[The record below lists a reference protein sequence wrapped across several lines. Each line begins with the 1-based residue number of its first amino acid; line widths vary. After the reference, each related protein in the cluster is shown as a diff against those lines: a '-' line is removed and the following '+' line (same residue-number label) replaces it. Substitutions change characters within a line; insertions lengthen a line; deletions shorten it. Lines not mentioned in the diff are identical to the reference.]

1 MMTRVMK
8 TFLSV
13 LALLVSHASF
23 GVDAF
28 APLPPPRSVAAPPT
42 KTTSSKRA
50 PQNGRQNGP
59 SPLFLSPPPISAL
72 TPSLPAGSSSE
83 LTLYFLRSCIDA
95 FIPTVSVV
103 VVLAIASKLFSK
115 KKSGRSNRGSEMVED
130 NQLDYYNR
138 FFEPDASSQRKGGLA
153 GLLGGLKSASMNAID
168 LGPAE
173 QFIKVV
179 KLNEQYKSYD
189 FSMREAVSS
198 RPKALIDYR
207 KRGVADIVN
216 NALVNYGDGESL
228 TLPQDACEDLIKSE
242 RDLLEVGGKLVQ
254 DLKKARAELG
264 QVLADDIKG
273 MIGEYK
279 VEEESAADDS
289 KKKDSPS
296 KKEGKESNMLP
307 SNLKSMMNMGGKTES
322 LTKRVGE
329 IEASIAAAEVDFVK
343 EVAETVAHSIAEL
356 KVVSTE
362 DAVVAQNLAKF
373 LMKAQLE
380 GGAGGILKDL
390 QERPLSKLF
399 DEGKDSKLEGKKN
412 LFVLDFPGDVS
423 ASQVFEL
430 REEVSAI
437 CSTAKEGDEAM
448 VVLQSGGGT
457 VTGYG
462 LAAAQLMRLKKKVK
476 LTIAVEQVAASGGY
490 MMACT
495 GDRIVASPF
504 AVLGSIGV
512 ISDQPNVYE
521 RLKREGIEFSTV
533 TAGKYKRTLT
543 PTKKPTK
550 EDFEKS
556 KQDVEGI
563 LVLFKDFVAK
573 NRPSLDIDKVA
584 TGETWFGD
592 DAMDLGL
599 CDALMTKDEVILEK
613 IEEGYNAFSVMYSPQ
628 EMLSP
633 GLLGLPAGRRAARSR
648 GGLGGG
654 GIRGGV
660 ARWLG
665 GVVREVIAEELGAGV
680 EGGGAG
686 GDETRKYMMMDDS
699 GDNFKF

>member
-1 MMTRVMK
+1 MSR
-8 TFLSV
+8 
-13 LALLVSHASF
+13 
-23 GVDAF
+23 
-28 APLPPPRSVAAPPT
+28 RW
-42 KTTSSKRA
+42 R
-50 PQNGRQNGP
+50 RP
-59 SPLFLSPPPISAL
+59 SPTGERDELEIGTATFANFFL
-72 TPSLPAGSSSE
+72 TP
-83 LTLYFLRSCIDA
+83 TH
-95 FIPTVSVV
+95 
-103 VVLAIASKLFSK
+103 
-115 KKSGRSNRGSEMVED
+115 GR
-130 NQLDYYNR
+130 
-138 FFEPDASSQRKGGLA
+138 
-153 GLLGGLKSASMNAID
+153 
-168 LGPAE
+168 
-173 QFIKVV
+173 
-179 KLNEQYKSYD
+179 
-189 FSMREAVSS
+189 
-198 RPKALIDYR
+198 
-207 KRGVADIVN
+207 
-216 NALVNYGDGESL
+216 
-228 TLPQDACEDLIKSE
+228 
-242 RDLLEVGGKLVQ
+242 
-254 DLKKARAELG
+254 
-264 QVLADDIKG
+264 
-273 MIGEYK
+273 
-279 VEEESAADDS
+279 
-289 KKKDSPS
+289 
-296 KKEGKESNMLP
+296 
-307 SNLKSMMNMGGKTES
+307 
-322 LTKRVGE
+322 
-329 IEASIAAAEVDFVK
+329 
-343 EVAETVAHSIAEL
+343 SIAEL